1 MAIITGTG
9 GNDTLNGTS
18 GNDQIFGLGGD
29 DILNG
34 NGGNDQLDGGTG
46 ADTMNGGTGNDTYFV
61 DDAGDV
67 VNENSGEGT
76 DTVRVASLA
85 AYALTANVEKLIN
98 TGSGTFTGTGND
110 LSNDMTGGSGAD
122 TLYGNDGYDQLYG
135 NGGDD
140 FLYGGAD
147 GDLLSGGTGADYMEG
162 GTGGDVYIVDNA
174 GDSVVEASGEGVD
187 EVYTSLATYTLGND
201 VENLYY
207 NGGAG
212 NFTLTGNALDN
223 IIFGGGGNDTLSGLD
238 GNDTLRG
245 QTGNDTL
252 SGGDGTDLLVGGSGV
267 DDLTGGA
274 GADTFRFSTFESGT
288 GANADRIQDFAQ
300 GSDIIDVAGIDAD
313 LLTAGNQ
320 TFSFIGNAAFS
331 GAAGELRYYDNGTDT
346 FVQGDINGDGAA
358 DFDIALT
365 GVVALVSADFI
376 L

>member
-9 GNDTLNGTS
+9 GNDTLS
-18 GNDQIFGLGGD
+18 GGSANDQIFGLGGD

-110 LSNDMTGGSGAD
+110 LNNDMTGGSGAD
-122 TLYGNDGYDQLYG
+122 TLYGGNGFDQLYG
-135 NGGDD
+135 GNGDD

-147 GDLLSGGTGADYMEG
+147 GDLLSGGIGADYMEG
-162 GTGGDVYIVDNA
+162 GTGDDVYIVDNA
-174 GDSVVEASGEGVD
+174 GDSVVEAAGEGID
-187 EVYTSLATYTLGND
+187 EVFTTLASYTLGAD
-201 VENLYY
+201 VEDLYF
-207 NGGAG
+207 NAGSG
-212 NFTLTGNALDN
+212 NFTGTGNTLDN
-223 IIFGGGGNDTLSGLD
+223 EIFGGSGNDTLSGLD
-238 GNDTLRG
+238 GNDLLRG

-252 SGGDGTDLLVGGSGV
+252 SGGDGDDLLVGGSGV

-288 GANADRIQDFAQ
+288 GASADRIQDFAQ

-331 GAAGELRYYDNGTDT
+331 GAAGELRYFDNGTDT

-365 GVVALVSADFI
+365 GVVALVSTDFI